1 MPLAQQVSP
10 MDQHKR
16 AHLAPGDKGG
26 SGDSLAESG
35 GGAKDTDL
43 VLEHLQHRSLLIF
56 AQGAGEPG

>member
-35 GGAKDTDL
+35 G
-43 VLEHLQHRSLLIF
+43 
-56 AQGAGEPG
+56 AQRTPTSCLSISSTADF